1 MKFTDNTPIFLQIAL
16 HVEQMIERGEWVEG
30 ERVPSTRELA
40 VSLSVNPAT
49 VMRAYDHL
57 TSLGVIEQ
65 QRGLGYFV
73 CTGSCQKIVSL
84 RRSEFFE
91 HTMPEFFAAM
101 TRLGVTFEQVRA
113 SYESRNIK
121 NTPNPAI

>member
-57 TSLGVIEQ
+57 TSLEVIEQ
-65 QRGLGYFV
+65 RRGLGYFV
-73 CTGSCQKIVSL
+73 SAGACDKIVSL

-113 SYESRNIK
+113 SYELRTK
-121 NTPNPAI
+121 N

>member
-1 MKFTDNTPIFLQIAL
+1 MKFTDNTPIFLQIAE

-73 CTGSCQKIVSL
+73 CTGSCQEIVSL

-91 HTMPEFFAAM
+91 RTMPEFFVAM

-113 SYESRNIK
+113 SYELRTK
-121 NTPNPAI
+121 N